1 MIHGAT
7 ETRNGSNTR
16 IDRRNGMTREE
27 ELAREGWQR
36 QTTTDEPRLSE
47 MAETYREI
55 GFEVHFEPFQPEEAS
70 GCAEC
75 MKAQPDRYK
84 TIYTRKKKD

>member
-1 MIHGAT
+1 
-7 ETRNGSNTR
+7 
-16 IDRRNGMTREE
+16 MTREE

-55 GFEVHFEPFQPEEAS
+55 GFDVHFEPFHPEEEP
-70 GCAEC
+70 GCVEC
-75 MKAQPDRYK
+75 MKADPDRYK
-84 TIYTRKKKD
+84 TIYTRKKKN